1 MLHVVVHQNNGE
13 AACRQLKRLG
23 QFNLILKKYKMS
35 TAFEPPSRKR
45 ARKKQESARRI
56 SKNNYRKRVEAESN

>member
-1 MLHVVVHQNNGE
+1 
-13 AACRQLKRLG
+13 
-23 QFNLILKKYKMS
+23 MS

-56 SKNNYRKRVEAESN
+56 SKNNYRKRVEAESNYNHGYF